1 MYLACFGIGTAFCND
16 LFVGSYVLRATV
28 SSCCCPA
35 TWGPALL
42 WPLQLRQ
49 QAVYARTVYK
59 DPRYA

>member
-1 MYLACFGIGTAFCND
+1 MLRLLRDCFILLLPCHLG
-16 LFVGSYVLRATV
+16 
-28 SSCCCPA
+28 
-35 TWGPALL
+35 ALL